1 MDVVEGITGVPV
13 WILMGLCVYA
23 CVLRNFFFFGG
34 EKFHR
39 CSDISLKAD
48 LFISAVQ
55 SPRHVYMNRG
65 ERSSC

>member
-13 WILMGLCVYA
+13 WILRGLCVYA
-23 CVLRNFFFFGG
+23 CVSRCFFFFGG
-34 EKFHR
+34 KNSTTADVSH
-39 CSDISLKAD
+39 KAD